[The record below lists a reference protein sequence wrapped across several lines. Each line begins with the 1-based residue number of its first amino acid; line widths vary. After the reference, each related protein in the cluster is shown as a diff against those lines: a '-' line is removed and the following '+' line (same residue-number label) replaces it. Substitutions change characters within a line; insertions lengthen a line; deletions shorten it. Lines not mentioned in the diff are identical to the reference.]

1 MAGTLRPGFG
11 TVDVGED
18 WMRAELFGEKGMRSS
33 IMICGVV
40 WATAGIGQAQFKLTD
55 STTVVFAPAEEGRKI
70 LTTRDDF
77 IRALSPF
84 DRAARM
90 KTDREVSE
98 EAFLEFVGRSVLD
111 WTEAEKAALTTAL
124 DSLRTP
130 LARMALPWPKVIYL
144 IKTAGAEEGDA
155 AYTRAHALI
164 LPRSMLPSNRPVDAR
179 LICHE
184 LFHVLSRSNPD
195 LRERLYAALGF
206 VKCDEVEF
214 PETLRGRKLTNP
226 DAPANNHCIR
236 VQVDGTNAWVVPL
249 LFSRTEKY
257 DVQRGGAFFRYME
270 FQFLLVERE
279 GDSPR
284 LKPVPQGQPPRL
296 VGLAQVAGFFEQVGR
311 NTQYIIHPEEIL
323 ADNFASLVMQDA
335 NVPSPEIRKR
345 LQDVLAEKPGNALG
359 NSPRQ

>member
-1 MAGTLRPGFG
+1 
-11 TVDVGED
+11 
-18 WMRAELFGEKGMRSS
+18 MRRS
-33 IMICGVV
+33 IMIYGLV
-40 WATAGIGQAQFKLTD
+40 WATAGVGQAQFKLTD

-98 EAFLEFVGRSVLD
+98 EAFLEFVGRNVLD
-111 WTEAEKAALTTAL
+111 WTDAEKAALTSTL
-124 DSLRTP
+124 DSLKKP
-130 LARMALPWPKVIYL
+130 LGRLALPWPKVIYL
-144 IKTAGAEEGDA
+144 VKTTGAEEGNA
-155 AYTRAHALI
+155 AYTRANALI
-164 LPRSMLPSNRPVDAR
+164 LPRSMVPANRPIDAR
-179 LICHE
+179 LIGHE
-184 LFHVLSRSNPD
+184 LFHILSRSNPD

-206 VKCDEVEF
+206 VKCGEVEF

-236 VQVDGTNAWVVPL
+236 VQVNGTNAWAIPI

-257 DVQRGGAFFRYME
+257 DVKRGGAFFQYME
-270 FQFLLVERE
+270 FQFLVVERE
-279 GDSPR
+279 GGSAR

-296 VGLAQVAGFFEQVGR
+296 VGIAQVTGFFEQVGR

-323 ADNFASLVMQDA
+323 ADNFASLVMQDP
-335 NVPSPEIRKR
+335 NVPSPEILKK
-345 LQDVLAEKPGNALG
+345 LQDVLAEKPGNAVG
-359 NSPRQ
+359 NDARP